1 MPFKSKSQMRR
12 FGEMVKSGDMT
23 QEKYDQWLKETQNPE
38 ALPERLGP
46 PTPKGGRKVK
56 VK

>member
-46 PTPKGGRKVK
+46 PTPKGGRRIKVK
-56 VK
+56 